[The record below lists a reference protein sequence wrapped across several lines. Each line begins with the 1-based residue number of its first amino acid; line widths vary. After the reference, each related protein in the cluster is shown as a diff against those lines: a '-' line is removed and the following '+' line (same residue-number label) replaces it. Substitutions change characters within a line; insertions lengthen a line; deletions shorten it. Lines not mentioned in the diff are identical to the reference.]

1 MNFSKRNITYI
12 FLFITIVIY
21 ISILTIKSY
30 LFQFS
35 YVLTSYILIIVLYE
49 ITKTKKINLEI
60 NSLIFNYSLI
70 SLIFQLLIIGFGILF
85 YSIFIVLLFLFFYLV
100 IILKSID
107 KVFVQNWKRYHWKS
121 RIINI
126 LVVFHVFPILIL
138 YLFSLNNYLTT
149 PKSLETISPNE
160 LHYIDTQTG
169 KEMSIDSLAQRTVD
183 SIIKSKKKG

>member
-1 MNFSKRNITYI
+1 MK
-12 FLFITIVIY
+12 LQ
-21 ISILTIKSY
+21 K
-30 LFQFS
+30 
-35 YVLTSYILIIVLYE
+35 E
-49 ITKTKKINLEI
+49 KKINLEI

-138 YLFSLNNYLTT
+138 YLSSLNNYLTT
-149 PKSLETISPNE
+149 PKSVETISPSK

-183 SIIKSKKKG
+183 SIIKSKKKDE